1 MMDVDYDT
9 NDNNYTNNSN
19 NASNTNPFD
28 TTTDDSMSM
37 YTDDTITMQ
46 LINNP
51 HEVDELLSKELLE
64 LNVKDRNDIQEEI
77 HGVKCLGV
85 EETPQMIA
93 TALRLLMIELD
104 HTNSSDANNV
114 NNNSNSNDTNNI
126 KFAYYLARY
135 KYYNISYINTIQ
147 FRLKFL
153 RCELFDIKKTATR
166 IIKYLNIMLELFG
179 IIALQR
185 PVTLDDF
192 TKDEIRLF
200 KKGRYV

>member
-1 MMDVDYDT
+1 MMDVDYDE
-9 NDNNYTNNSN
+9 N
-19 NASNTNPFD
+19 
-28 TTTDDSMSM
+28 DDSIMSM
-37 YTDDTITMQ
+37 DTDDTVTM
-46 LINNP
+46 LLRNNP
-51 HEVDELLSKELLE
+51 QEVDELLSKELLE

-104 HTNSSDANNV
+104 HNSYSSDANNV

-166 IIKYLNIMLELFG
+166 IIKYLDIMLELFG
-179 IIALQR
+179 IVALQR

>member
-1 MMDVDYDT
+1 MMDVGYDE
-9 NDNNYTNNSN
+9 N
-19 NASNTNPFD
+19 
-28 TTTDDSMSM
+28 DDSIMSM
-37 YTDDTITMQ
+37 DTDDTVTM
-46 LINNP
+46 LLRNNP
-51 HEVDELLSKELLE
+51 QEVDELLSKELLE

-104 HTNSSDANNV
+104 HNSYSSDANNV
-114 NNNSNSNDTNNI
+114 NNNSNNDTTNNI

-166 IIKYLNIMLELFG
+166 IIKYLDIMLELFG
-179 IIALQR
+179 IVALQR

>member
-1 MMDVDYDT
+1 MMDVDYDE
-9 NDNNYTNNSN
+9 N
-19 NASNTNPFD
+19 
-28 TTTDDSMSM
+28 DDSIMSM
-37 YTDDTITMQ
+37 DTDDTVT
-46 LINNP
+46 LLLRNNP
-51 HEVDELLSKELLE
+51 QEVDELLSKELLE
-64 LNVKDRNDIQEEI
+64 LNVQDRNDIQEEI

-153 RCELFDIKKTATR
+153 RCELFDIQKTATR
-166 IIKYLNIMLELFG
+166 IINYLHIMLELFG

-185 PVTLDDF
+185 PVTLEDF
-192 TKDEIRLF
+192 TKDELRLF
-200 KKGRYV
+200 KKGRYVCIITLNSIEATPSC